1 MQSLLKIFSLSNA
14 PTVPLD
20 DDELGAEPDEPPD
33 DQVSPLSTVATRDT
47 FYNRSTAPAYARRE
61 SLLTRAILAESKNED
76 VHHLS
81 SRGLSTTSSH
91 STASMPST
99 AELTSDGESSQTRS
113 ATPSPPLPSARFSQ
127 LLNLRKS
134 SPRVVIAPITKDDKP
149 TVATVG
155 EAAVEKTLGR
165 KRCIMFAC
173 GGTESEKSK
182 DNVSKETLAQPEVPK
197 RKCALTFACPTRNPS
212 KESKEDKPSASKS
225 QAAAKTSRRPSPAP
239 LVRRKSTTSESVDL
253 SGRSAETARIATPE
267 KSKLSPL
274 SPKPTFHEFGT
285 SQDETDSW
293 VDKPSFHKEKLT
305 LNDCMMK
312 ENRIRQI
319 GQEAEEEAEE
329 EEREQEELE
338 LEEVEEVDNEDDFAP
353 SEDGSD
359 GGNESDDEGGF
370 ASSDDEES
378 DAGSEYQFWAPVTS
392 TAASSMEHLNITHFS
407 SRGRS
412 EASSLESL
420 THSGSSHLHSM
431 MRPAG
436 RRRNNPSKVPK
447 MRPGTPELPDST
459 DFVCGTLDED
469 RPLEAAYLSCREQRM
484 RQKHVPIPQDIDP
497 SFPTS
502 DPDNDANDS
511 EDETDASQHSSD
523 GPRWLKEDFAGFED
537 DYLGPRK
544 TSVVSIVEEP
554 PTPPHM
560 TTGGRPGRSTLRSPP
575 PRHMVARSPPPRKLF
590 GHSPTR
596 NRSPF
601 PAAKLRSPR
610 GSPTYVGLPA
620 AKSRLRGLA
629 QRPGMERTASLPDTP
644 NPFFKNFNIGSPSIS
659 NIASG
664 AVTPAVEEP
673 ARPDMHVRGP
683 VDIVAGLEK
692 KRQKRKEK
700 YWRQH
705 CRKAA
710 KENAERKPI
719 PGRGAER
726 MKELGLECA
735 ERTRGYGI
743 GQQTQLVLSL

>member
-1 MQSLLKIFSLSNA
+1 MQSLLKIFKMSNT

-33 DQVSPLSTVATRDT
+33 DQVSPLTSVAPHVTL
-47 FYNRSTAPAYARRE
+47 YNRSMAPGYSRRE
-61 SLLTRAILAESKNED
+61 SLLTRAIMAESKHED
-76 VHHLS
+76 DIHGFP

-99 AELTSDGESSQTRS
+99 AELTSDGDTSQSRS
-113 ATPSPPLPSARFSQ
+113 ATPSPPPPSSRFSQ
-127 LLNLRKS
+127 ILNLRKA
-134 SPRVVIAPITKDDKP
+134 SPRVAIAPVTKDEKE
-149 TVATVG
+149 TVAVAG

-173 GGTESEKSK
+173 GGAESEKSK
-182 DNVSKETLAQPEVPK
+182 ENLNKEGSGAPEVTK
-197 RKCALTFACPTRNPS
+197 RKCALTFACPTQSTSKAAKNAPS
-212 KESKEDKPSASKS
+212 KLQVDVK
-225 QAAAKTSRRPSPAP
+225 AARRPSPAP
-239 LVRRKSTTSESVDL
+239 AMRRKSTSESVDL
-253 SGRSAETARIATPE
+253 SGRSAETARITTSE
-267 KSKLSPL
+267 KGNLSPT
-274 SPKPTFHEFGT
+274 PKAAFHEFGT

-293 VDKPSFHKEKLT
+293 VDKPSFHREKLT
-305 LNDCMMK
+305 LDDCMRK

-329 EEREQEELE
+329 EEREQDDLE
-338 LEEVEEVDNEDDFAP
+338 ADVEVNDHEDDFAP

-370 ASSDDEES
+370 ASSDEES
-378 DAGSEYQFWAPVTS
+378 DAGSEYQFWAPF
-392 TAASSMEHLNITHFS
+392 TANTASSTENLNITHFS
-407 SRGRS
+407 SRRRS
-412 EASSLESL
+412 EASSVESM
-420 THSGSSHLHSM
+420 THSSNSHLRSM
-431 MRPAG
+431 MLQAG
-436 RRRNNPSKVPK
+436 RRRNNASKVPK

-497 SFPTS
+497 SFPTTDPEDNGNES
-502 DPDNDANDS
+502 D
-511 EDETDASQHSSD
+511 DEIDGSQHSSD

-537 DYLGPRK
+537 DHYGRRK
-544 TSVVSIVEEP
+544 SSIVSPVDETP
-554 PTPPHM
+554 SPPHVV
-560 TTGGRPGRSTLRSPP
+560 TGVRPGRPNVRSPL
-575 PRHMVARSPPPRKLF
+575 PRVITARSPPPRKLF

-601 PAAKLRSPR
+601 PLAKLRSPR
-610 GSPTYVGLPA
+610 GSPTTTGVPTKL
-620 AKSRLRGLA
+620 RLRGLA

-673 ARPDMHVRGP
+673 PRADMHVRGP
-683 VDIVAGLEK
+683 VDIVAGLEN

-700 YWRQH
+700 FWRQH

-710 KENAERKPI
+710 KEQAERKPV